1 MSSSQSLAHR
11 LILLGLILPAVVLLI
26 GLAAGG
32 IARAEPMKPEDIEGN
47 RQSCLLAC
55 VQQSGNSERCK
66 SYCDCSTK
74 AMGEQVSIEEYNAG
88 KVAIANGKQPPQVT
102 VDKLTAI
109 AKSCKAQ
116 LQ

>member
-1 MSSSQSLAHR
+1 MSSSKS
-11 LILLGLILPAVVLLI
+11 IFGLVLPAAALLI
-26 GLAAGG
+26 GLAAGSA
-32 IARAEPMKPEDIEGN
+32 ARAEPMKPEDIESN
-47 RQSCLLAC
+47 RQSCMLAC
-55 VQQSGNSERCK
+55 SQQVTDAARCK

-74 AMGEQVSIEEYNAG
+74 AMGEQVSLEEYNAG